1 MINNDRIQLIH
12 GDFFKEYRNY
22 IRPKS
27 VDAFISDIP
36 YSLFPDQSLTGVN
49 DSRIDL
55 QDLENALDYMITKT
69 GVVVLWCNIDL
80 LFRLRQAFSKFKFK
94 YNYVVNKSLSV
105 PKGKY
110 HPIPTVEYIGIFFR
124 SKTQISKTVFN
135 SYKSGITKAP
145 YKKVNHQKRQKTRK
159 KIKPDVD
166 INKTGDRF
174 IRSDLYMKAR
184 PNLSDEER
192 KAGGGH
198 PFQKELK
205 LTRILTKVYTNKKSL
220 VVSGFMGSGTQAEAC
235 IKENR
240 RFIGF
245 EIDKKW
251 YQVAKNRVDQ
261 ATNQVEIFN

>member
-1 MINNDRIQLIH
+1 
-12 GDFFKEYRNY
+12 
-22 IRPKS
+22 
-27 VDAFISDIP
+27 
-36 YSLFPDQSLTGVN
+36 LFPDQSLLTGVN
-49 DSRIDL
+49 DSRLDL
-55 QDLENALDYMITKT
+55 KDLEKALDHMITKT

-80 LFRLRQAFSKFKFK
+80 LFRLRQNFNKFCFK

-110 HPIPTVEYIGIFFR
+110 YPIPTVEYIGVFFR
-124 SKTQISKTVFN
+124 TKTKISETVFN
-135 SYKSGITKAP
+135 SYKSGITKSP
-145 YKKVNHQKRQKTRK
+145 YKKANYQKYQKTRK

-166 INKTGDRF
+166 INKNGDRF

-184 PNLSDEER
+184 PNLSDKER

-205 LTRILTKVYTNKKSL
+205 LTRILTRVYTNKKSL
-220 VVSGFMGSGTQAEAC
+220 IVDGFMGSGTQAEAC

-251 YQVAKNRVDQ
+251 YRVAKNRVNK
-261 ATNQVEIFN
+261 ATSQVEIFNQ